1 MLNPTTVRHSDRFI
15 KVCGLKDPDNIA
27 RVASLSPML
36 MGFIFHERS
45 PRSAIGLSPDVVHS
59 LPPYIRPV
67 AVFRDSPL
75 DVIIKTCYDYKIDIV
90 QLHGAETPLMCRV
103 LRDNGYKV
111 IKAINVN
118 TRYDLERPRQYV
130 DDVDLMLF
138 DTPSPMGGGS
148 GQKFDWTLLKDYDA
162 PIPYMLS
169 GGIGPDDV
177 DRVVEAVRPGMV
189 GIDINS
195 RFETEPGVKDIS
207 LLAKFILS
215 LRQFNEDESIRT
227 PFL

>member
-1 MLNPTTVRHSDRFI
+1 
-15 KVCGLKDPDNIA
+15 
-27 RVASLSPML
+27 
-36 MGFIFHERS
+36 
-45 PRSAIGLSPDVVHS
+45 
-59 LPPYIRPV
+59 
-67 AVFRDSPL
+67 
-75 DVIIKTCYDYKIDIV
+75 
-90 QLHGAETPLMCRV
+90 
-103 LRDNGYKV
+103 
-111 IKAINVN
+111 
-118 TRYDLERPRQYV
+118 
-130 DDVDLMLF
+130 MLF